1 MIIIF
6 TLVLILNRVI
16 MKKVTLI
23 LAVVFSTF
31 LLTSCTDE
39 SKELEE
45 LNNESL
51 EVYNVDR
58 KDIERPGSQ
67 GSN

>member
-1 MIIIF
+1 
-6 TLVLILNRVI
+6 

>member
-1 MIIIF
+1 
-6 TLVLILNRVI
+6 

-39 SKELEE
+39 SNELEE
-45 LNNESL
+45 LNNEKM
-51 EVYNVDR
+51 EVFAVD
-58 KDIERPGSQ
+58 KTKIKRPGSQ
-67 GSN
+67 GS